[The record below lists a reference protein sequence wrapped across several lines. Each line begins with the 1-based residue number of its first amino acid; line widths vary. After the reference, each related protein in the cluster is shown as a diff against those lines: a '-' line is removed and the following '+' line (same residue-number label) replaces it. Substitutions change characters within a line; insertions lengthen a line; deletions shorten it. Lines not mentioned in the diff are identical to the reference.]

1 MPAGKHVLFLNGFP
15 YACPEPVLANVRF
28 LVATYNVA
36 PKNDGASAPRLITTA
51 SAFHW
56 LKSQTLLGT
65 VPCGS
70 DELPD
75 PRDAIVLVQTSDA
88 SVLPPQQLATIP
100 KPDQA
105 L

>member
-1 MPAGKHVLFLNGFP
+1 
-15 YACPEPVLANVRF
+15 
-28 LVATYNVA
+28 
-36 PKNDGASAPRLITTA
+36 
-51 SAFHW
+51 
-56 LKSQTLLGT
+56 
-65 VPCGS
+65 
-70 DELPD
+70 LPD